1 MLQSPSKLHECARSV
16 APLDSPRAQ
25 HSHPEQS
32 ALLTCQLIACSHIL
46 LAVQGIT
53 DGFWESHVNDAAMEL
68 FRKLLGR
75 PVKLMIEVR
84 HLTSSQSSKAACAAT
99 FAHHLSAQSSYQQAP
114 SCVALSSQRS

>member
-1 MLQSPSKLHECARSV
+1 MLTR
-16 APLDSPRAQ
+16 
-25 HSHPEQS
+25 
-32 ALLTCQLIACSHIL
+32 QLIACSHNL

-84 HLTSSQSSKAACAAT
+84 RLTSSQSPKAACPAAS
-99 FAHHLSAQSSYQQAP
+99 AHHLSAQSSY
-114 SCVALSSQRS
+114 